1 MECNMLNERLFGE
14 CSSYVIYKALI
25 LAYAVVY
32 YTATGNTTLTRC
44 IDFNIHRLLVLV
56 ILL

>member
-1 MECNMLNERLFGE
+1 MLNERLFGE